1 METLWNY
8 FNWTLNTY
16 FLSLQGHGEK
26 EMDDWIQNKL
36 QSGKTWEGPLNCVRK
51 TGDVVP
57 LNTRVIPITSQGKR
71 LTDRYL
77 VILDYDFVYL

>member
-1 METLWNY
+1 M
-8 FNWTLNTY
+8 
-16 FLSLQGHGEK
+16 QGHGEK

-36 QSGKTWEGPLNCVRK
+36 QSGKTWEGPINCVRK

-71 LTDRYL
+71 
-77 VILDYDFVYL
+77 F